1 MISTRRKACDA
12 CVKAKRRCLPDRY
25 GRPCTRCK
33 IRDLRCSLSTAVD
46 SEDAFAICRCEEN
59 DPQEELHRA
68 SNMWMATA
76 EAGWGSPINMLD
88 NAEGISMNPE
98 PACTVS
104 LNPFRLHTC
113 IQRLLKCITSMAR
126 EARTPFRK
134 PFSES
139 IAGDTS
145 FIDDAYLCCVAFRNK
160 TDATKDIVSRT
171 CARSFGR
178 LVHRLGDAISFPERL
193 VTLQA
198 ILIFQIMAYFGCEA
212 GSCEIAERCAGL
224 IEKSVHTLQDDL
236 LNYSSGETG
245 VMWAH
250 QSQYQQWLLLESA
263 RRTILAHMFIKA
275 VYLHIRRGFCELVPK
290 LAVLPLTI
298 DGDLWN
304 ASSEA
309 QWHMLIENQL
319 HPSPNIKPYLEAID
333 VWTMN
338 GQDNMDDFGIMLLGV
353 CKDIK
358 N

>member
-1 MISTRRKACDA
+1 MDSQDHSVISC
-12 CVKAKRRCLPDRY
+12 CEHS
-25 GRPCTRCK
+25 G
-33 IRDLRCSLSTAVD
+33 
-46 SEDAFAICRCEEN
+46 SEEG
-59 DPQEELHRA
+59 LHQY
-68 SNMWMATA
+68 SNMWMASA

-88 NAEGISMNPE
+88 DEDGITVNPE
-98 PACTVS
+98 PNCTVS
-104 LNPFRLHTC
+104 LNPFRLHSC
-113 IQRLLKCITSMAR
+113 IQRLLKCITSMAQ

-145 FIDDAYLCCVAFRNK
+145 FIDDAYLCCVAFRNR

-171 CARSFGR
+171 CARSFGK

-193 VTLQA
+193 VALQA
-198 ILIFQIMAYFGCEA
+198 ILLFQIMAYFGCED
-212 GSCEIAERCAGL
+212 GSCDTVERCAGP
-224 IEKSVHTLQDDL
+224 IENAVHTLQDDL
-236 LNYSSGETG
+236 LNHNSGETG
-245 VMWAH
+245 AMGIYM
-250 QSQYQQWLLLESA
+250 SQYQQWLLLESA

-309 QWHMLIENQL
+309 EWHMLVKSKIDS
-319 HPSPNIKPYLEAID
+319 SPNIKPYLEAID
-333 VWTMN
+333 VWTIN